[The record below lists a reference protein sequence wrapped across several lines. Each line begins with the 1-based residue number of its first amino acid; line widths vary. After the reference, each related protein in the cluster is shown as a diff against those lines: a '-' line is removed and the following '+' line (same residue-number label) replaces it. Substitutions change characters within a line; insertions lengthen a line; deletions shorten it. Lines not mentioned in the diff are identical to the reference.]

1 MKTARLMMWHQLN
14 GRCLPTSQ
22 TLLLPNSER
31 CALQSLLNDLP
42 WWWRSLDPQSRSAH
56 IHQTTSHR
64 NGDGHLS
71 LGAPFGEPGGGLVYL
86 GLWEK
91 YEGGCGNGASLFEEL
106 SWRGPWGGKGGELL
120 LWGPWKI
127 CSDSLRVWASLTI
140 GAPAVPKGTFVW
152 GGGLIYRGLWK
163 MDEGGLLTGELY
175 DMLSKA
181 RKWAPIS
188 VGAPLL
194 GNMDGRFFLG
204 AFLLEES
211 LLGLLEIC
219 KCPVDEYLST

>member
-1 MKTARLMMWHQLN
+1 
-14 GRCLPTSQ
+14 
-22 TLLLPNSER
+22 
-31 CALQSLLNDLP
+31 
-42 WWWRSLDPQSRSAH
+42 
-56 IHQTTSHR
+56 
-64 NGDGHLS
+64 
-71 LGAPFGEPGGGLVYL
+71 
-86 GLWEK
+86 
-91 YEGGCGNGASLFEEL
+91 
-106 SWRGPWGGKGGELL
+106 
-120 LWGPWKI
+120 
-127 CSDSLRVWASLTI
+127 
-140 GAPAVPKGTFVW
+140 
-152 GGGLIYRGLWK
+152 

-219 KCPVDEYLST
+219 KCPVDEYL